1 MADLEYQLSG
11 PSLKELNETI
21 DKLWAGLKSNP
32 ESLRRA
38 AQAKINL
45 ARLPSGRRARLIKLR
60 RKGAGLEPAST
71 AIGVAIALGSK
82 ILRDVWTHVL
92 LPRLRKQYGDQAL
105 KETDKPKKKS
115 PRAKRE

>member
-21 DKLWAGLKSNP
+21 DKLWAGLKSDP

-38 AQAKINL
+38 EEAEINL
-45 ARLPSGRRARLIKLR
+45 ARLPSGRRDRLIKLR
-60 RKGAGLEPAST
+60 RKGAGLEPASA
-71 AIGVAIALGSK
+71 AIGVGIALGSK
-82 ILRDVWTHVL
+82 VLRDLWNHVL

-105 KETDKPKKKS
+105 KQTEKPKKKS
-115 PRAKRE
+115 PPAKRA